1 MRFPVT
7 LRLGLALG
15 VFALTLA
22 ENSCAQN
29 MEQAPKVALQPLA
42 QQVRQV
48 EEALSFLGQPLA
60 ARGSC
65 PMRAR
70 LMTMRERP
78 TGS

>member
-60 ARGSC
+60 GRGTAGC
-65 PMRAR
+65 AAG
-70 LMTMRERP
+70 L
-78 TGS
+78 